1 MEEIA
6 STEPTYWLLGAYWLD
21 ADSPDQTERFIRN
34 GIWQNGY
41 SDKYLDKVRDIKS
54 GDRVAIKSTATQKQ
68 NLPFE
73 SHGKT
78 VSKMPV
84 KAKGTVL
91 KNHGDGQN
99 IDVEWD
105 RDFVPKDWYFYTN
118 QQTIW
123 RLKTD
128 EKYSLLDLSTRLID
142 FVWNDRPQNYD
153 WFCERWW
160 GKESGQDEEEQSLDE
175 VNTQVPYGIDDILDA
190 GVFLS
195 EEEIQIG
202 LDRLRAKKNL
212 VLQGA
217 PGVGKTFLA
226 KKLAYALMQAEDD
239 NRVQM
244 VQFHQTYSYEDFIRG
259 YRPLES
265 NAGSFGIRDAVFYT
279 FCMKAIANPDHDY
292 VFIIDEINRGNL
304 SQIFG
309 ELLMLIEAD
318 KRGSKYAMPL
328 VYQRESEESF
338 YIPDN
343 VYLIG
348 LMNLADRSLAIV
360 DYALRRRF
368 AFMTL
373 TPKYDSQMF
382 KDWLTK
388 RNMTKDLVELIST
401 RMSALNK
408 QIRDD
413 SSLGEN
419 YQIGHSFFCPRG
431 TDFSELNSSWFYG
444 ICETEIVPLLKEYWF
459 DDTSRVNDIQ
469 SGLLA
474 K

>member
-1 MEEIA
+1 MEETA

-21 ADSPDQTERFIRN
+21 SDSPDQTDRFIRN
-34 GIWQNGY
+34 GTWQNGY
-41 SDKYLDKVRDIKS
+41 SDKYLEKVRDIKV

-68 NLPFE
+68 KLPFE

-84 KAKGTVL
+84 KAAGVVT
-91 KNHGDGQN
+91 KNYGDGQN
-99 IDVEWD
+99 IDVDWD
-105 RDFVPKDWYFYTN
+105 PTFTPKDWFFYTN

-128 EKYSLLDLSTRLID
+128 EKYGLLDLSTRLID
-142 FVWNDRPQNYD
+142 FIWNDQPQDYD
-153 WFCERWW
+153 WFCKRWW
-160 GKESGQDEEEQSLDE
+160 GDEVKQDEDNTLDE
-175 VNTQVPYGIDDILDA
+175 VKTRIPYGIDDIIA
-190 GVFLS
+190 SGVFLT
-195 EEEIQIG
+195 EEELQVG

-226 KKLAYALMQAEDD
+226 RKLAYALMQEEDD
-239 NRVQM
+239 HRLQM

-265 NAGSFGIRDAVFYT
+265 NAGSFGIRDAVFYK
-279 FCMKAIANPDHDY
+279 FCKKAIADPDHDY

-318 KRGSKYAMPL
+318 KRGAKYAMPL
-328 VYQRESEESF
+328 VYQRESEENF
-338 YIPDN
+338 YIPEN

-373 TPKYDSQMF
+373 SPKYESQMF
-382 KDWLTK
+382 KDWLTHRK
-388 RNMTKDLVELIST
+388 MAKDLAELIST
-401 RMSALNK
+401 RMSIVNK
-408 QIRDD
+408 QIREDT
-413 SSLGEN
+413 SLGEN

-431 TDFSELNSSWFYG
+431 SDFADLNPSWFYG

-459 DDTSRVNDIQ
+459 DNTSRVNDIQ